1 MHNEGKYVVAER
13 FIRTLKN
20 KIYKY
25 MTSVSK
31 YVYLDKLDD
40 INNKY
45 NNTDHRST
53 IKIKLVDLKPSTYS
67 DSSKII
73 IYQDS
78 KLKIV
83 DTVRISKYKNVF
95 AKGKDMFQIGLRRF
109 L

>member
-1 MHNEGKYVVAER
+1 
-13 FIRTLKN
+13 
-20 KIYKY
+20 

-45 NNTDHRST
+45 NNTYHRST
-53 IKIKLVDLKPSTYS
+53 IKMKLADLKPSTYS
-67 DSSKII
+67 DFSKII

-83 DTVRISKYKNVF
+83 DTVRVSKYKNVF
-95 AKGKDMFQIGLRRF
+95 AKGKVCPKLV
-109 L
+109 